1 MAGLDNEWWD
11 GKKVLITGHTGFVGS
26 WLSIAMLELG
36 AKVSGI
42 SDVVPTRPSL
52 FEAAHLSSKVDDFR
66 LDIRKIESVRA
77 TLNRVGPQIIFHLAA
92 QPLVKESYRVPRDT
106 VEVNVLGT
114 LNLLEVLR
122 ESRSNATLIN
132 MTSDKCYENYGSK
145 NGYKEGD
152 ALGGR
157 DPYSA
162 SKACSELITRAY
174 RDSFFAQQGG
184 NSLIRVA
191 SIRAGNIIGGGDW
204 AQNRLVPDFIRAIEE
219 NSPLVVRYPHA
230 TRPWQHV
237 LDVVNAMCL
246 LSQDID
252 ARPGTFCDAWN
263 IGPDHSHQWSVL
275 EVLQHIKE
283 CWGDHCSWR
292 LDEEEQE
299 HEEMLLALDNT
310 KAKEKLNWQP
320 IWKTARAIE
329 ETVSWYRKYLQDSA
343 DTYKVTSEQFLQFK
357 SEC

>member
-1 MAGLDNEWWD
+1 MAGLDNGWWD
-11 GKKVLITGHTGFVGS
+11 GKRVLITGHTGFVGS
-26 WLSIAMLELG
+26 WLSIAMLQLG

-42 SDVVPTRPSL
+42 SNNVPTRPSL
-52 FEAAHLSSKVDDFR
+52 FGAACLSGKVDDFR
-66 LDIRKIESVRA
+66 LDIRKIESVRK
-77 TLNRVGPQIIFHLAA
+77 TLNRVSPQIIFHLAA
-92 QPLVKESYRVPRDT
+92 QPLVKESYRTPQDT
-106 VEVNVLGT
+106 VEINVLGT

-122 ESRSNATLIN
+122 ESRSNVTLIN
-132 MTSDKCYENYGSK
+132 MTSDKCYKNYGGK

-152 ALGGR
+152 PLGGR

-174 RDSFFAQQGG
+174 RDSFFSPQ
-184 NSLIRVA
+184 NSNLLIRIA

-219 NSPLVVRYPHA
+219 DVPLVVRHPHA

-246 LSQDID
+246 LSQEIGS
-252 ARPGTFCDAWN
+252 RPESFCDAWN

-275 EVLQHIKE
+275 EVLQHVKKS
-283 CWGDHCSWR
+283 WGDHCSWR
-292 LDEEEQE
+292 VDEEEQE

-320 IWKTARAIE
+320 IWNTARAIE
-329 ETVSWYRKYLQDSA
+329 ETVSWYQKYFQNDA
-343 DTYKVTSEQFLQFK
+343 DTYKVTSEQFLRFK

>member
-132 MTSDKCYENYGSK
+132 MTSDKSYENYGSK
-145 NGYKEGD
+145 NG
-152 ALGGR
+152 
-157 DPYSA
+157 
-162 SKACSELITRAY
+162 
-174 RDSFFAQQGG
+174 
-184 NSLIRVA
+184 
-191 SIRAGNIIGGGDW
+191 
-204 AQNRLVPDFIRAIEE
+204 
-219 NSPLVVRYPHA
+219 
-230 TRPWQHV
+230 
-237 LDVVNAMCL
+237 
-246 LSQDID
+246 
-252 ARPGTFCDAWN
+252 
-263 IGPDHSHQWSVL
+263 
-275 EVLQHIKE
+275 
-283 CWGDHCSWR
+283 
-292 LDEEEQE
+292 
-299 HEEMLLALDNT
+299 
-310 KAKEKLNWQP
+310 
-320 IWKTARAIE
+320 
-329 ETVSWYRKYLQDSA
+329 
-343 DTYKVTSEQFLQFK
+343 
-357 SEC
+357 